1 MRKKLYFN
9 LEDVGQI
16 VIGAFALAVP
26 ISFSQEA
33 WDLGQ
38 TLSWYNLTLIFILS
52 ISFLSL
58 FAYQSIFQGIVSN
71 RIDVYAFR
79 VLAAYLLTLAVV
91 ALLLFAL
98 DKFPIFSDPVIA
110 LKRLIIIAMPASMGA
125 IIVDSIDK
133 E

>member
-1 MRKKLYFN
+1 MRKLYFN
-9 LEDVGQI
+9 LEDIGQI
-16 VIGAFALAVP
+16 TIGAFALAVP

-33 WDLGQ
+33 WDLGE

-52 ISFLSL
+52 VSFLAL
-58 FAYQSIFQGIVSN
+58 FAYQSIFQGSVSN
-71 RIDVYAFR
+71 RITVYIFR
-79 VLAAYLLTLAVV
+79 VFAAYIFTLIVV

-98 DKFPIFSDPVIA
+98 DKFPLLDDPITA
-110 LKRLIIIAMPASMGA
+110 IKRLIIVAMPASMGA